1 MRHPRRVPLCLSVLL
16 LALLLAACGG
26 KKEPASSAP
35 GSDSSSR
42 EPAVSTLVPVEPDPE
57 PEPEPEPEH
66 PYTNP
71 LTGEGMDTD
80 PAGRRP
86 IAVMLNNLKQALPQC
101 GVTQADLIYEAPAE
115 GGITRMMAVFQSV
128 EGVGNIGTV
137 RSARTYYVELA
148 DALDAIYLHAG
159 GSPGAYTSIKEWGVS
174 ALDCVNGPYEG
185 TLFWR
190 DRERWQN
197 AGMEHSVFTSGQVI
211 TELFP
216 TYSRLRQTLREG
228 YENPLRFTD
237 DGTPSGGESARTLSV
252 KFSNYKTGVFTYDP
266 ERGQYLV
273 EEYGEPY
280 VDGNNGEQVAV
291 TNVLVLFTDV
301 SRIPGDTAGRLD
313 VRLTG
318 SGTGFFACGGKYIP
332 ITWSKQSHSAPLL
345 FTTADGQALTFGVG
359 PSYINIVDDSYPVT
373 IE

>member
-1 MRHPRRVPLCLSVLL
+1 MRHLRRALPCLLG
-16 LALLLAACGG
+16 LALLLSLSACGG
-26 KKEPASSAP
+26 RQQPASSAP

-42 EPAVSTLVPVEPDPE
+42 EPAVSTLVPVEPD

-128 EGVGNIGTV
+128 EGVGEIGTV

-148 DALDAIYLHAG
+148 DGLDAIYLHAG

-190 DRERWQN
+190 DRERWQK

-211 TELFP
+211 GELFP

-228 YENPLRFTD
+228 YTNPLRFVE
-237 DGTPSGGESARTLSV
+237 DGTPAGGQSARTISV

-266 ERGQYLV
+266 DSGQYLV
-273 EEYGEPY
+273 EEYDQPY
-280 VDGNNGEQVAV
+280 VDGNTGEQVAV

-301 SRIPGDTAGRLD
+301 SRIAGDTAGRLD

-332 ITWSKQSHSAPLL
+332 ITWSKQSHSAPLVY
-345 FTTADGQALTFGVG
+345 TTADGQSLALGVG
-359 PSYINIVDDSYPVT
+359 PSYINIVDESYPVT
-373 IE
+373 IQ